1 MKPLS
6 PIADGAWFHS
16 SKIADITSNLRGTWK
31 DTRTHASTYKV
42 RVTTIGSETTI
53 YIDTCRAHGETKK
66 HNISVHV
73 AGTNALIAWGL
84 RFTKYVGIV
93 RDENTIEWINVL
105 TDRVD
110 YVWNR
115 IDTERLHVT
124 QSRRQH
130 RQGSGP
136 HMKHREITTS
146 TSLDQT
152 TTRTSSPLEKKAT
165 WTKFEYQPDDD
176 ISSQWPA
183 LSTHWEQQ
191 QSTLPSTNATVFTAA
206 DRPPPPT
213 EAAPSPIAA
222 PEQMS
227 ASSFPDS
234 MNLPR
239 RPIPAYALPPRPPL
253 LEPELQQ
260 TQRQKH
266 GVNQT
271 TPTSI
276 TSGQSLPTST
286 LVFAKVRD
294 VSHPGTI
301 IGEIGS
307 RYIVAWVDKDA
318 VNLDIDAVNKDQV
331 TRAM

>member
-6 PIADGAWFHS
+6 PIANGAWFHS

-31 DTRTHASTYKV
+31 DTRKHASTYNL
-42 RVTTIGSETTI
+42 RVTRISGKPTI
-53 YIDTCRAHGETKK
+53 YVHTCRAHGETEQ
-66 HNISVHV
+66 HNISVDV
-73 AGTNALIAWGL
+73 AGTNARIAWGL
-84 RFTKYVGIV
+84 RFNKYVGIV
-93 RDENTIEWINVL
+93 RGENTIAWIDVL

-165 WTKFEYQPDDD
+165 WTKFEYQPDGD
-176 ISSQWPA
+176 ISRQWPA
-183 LSTHWEQQ
+183 LSTHSEQQ

-206 DRPPPPT
+206 NRPPPPT
-213 EAAPSPIAA
+213 YAP
-222 PEQMS
+222 
-227 ASSFPDS
+227 
-234 MNLPR
+234 
-239 RPIPAYALPPRPPL
+239 PPRPPL

-286 LVFAKVRD
+286 LVFAKLQD

-301 IGEIGS
+301 IGETGS
-307 RYIVAWVDKDA
+307 QYIVGWVEGGK
-318 VNLDIDAVNKDQV
+318 DAVNKDQV